1 MIPEENDDL
10 EIKPASSDQNN
21 LETPNSETNIQPE
34 KPENTQNKE
43 EGSFHLEN
51 LKEDGGTEPP
61 QPVVNTEPSQ
71 EKSFKKYLLSIIIAV
86 IFIAG
91 IFFVY
96 KFIFD
101 KEDETPESEESTE
114 IDPEI
119 PETPE
124 TSTSSEEMKELEEVV
139 NELKKQF
146 NDTETDDTE
155 TDDTETD
162 DTETDDTEYIEDLEE
177 SASNDSSGP
186 PGISITLP
194 SKTKA
199 SDEEIKIKR

>member
-43 EGSFHLEN
+43 EGSFHLGN
-51 LKEDGGTEPP
+51 LKDGDGTESP

-86 IFIAG
+86 IFIVG

-96 KFIFD
+96 KFVFD
-101 KEDETPESEESTE
+101 TEDNSPESEESTE

-124 TSTSSEEMKELEEVV
+124 TSTNSEEMDELEEIV
-139 NELKKQF
+139 NELKEQF
-146 NDTETDDTE
+146 DDTE
-155 TDDTETD
+155 TDDTETEEEED
-162 DTETDDTEYIEDLEE
+162 KTETDNTEYIEDLED
-177 SASNDSSGP
+177 STSSDSSGP
-186 PGISITLP
+186 PEISIILP
-194 SKTKA
+194 SKTTP
-199 SDEEIKIKR
+199 SNEEVKIKR